1 MGRISKAYPHV
12 SEGELRA
19 RIKEAS
25 DARTVRK
32 LLVIMNAMVD
42 PRPAEEIALHIGVS
56 VHSVHNWIPAYNRSG
71 LEGILGPGTGG
82 RRNQH
87 MSREQESAFLKPF
100 FERAQTGEIATTA
113 EIKEALEDCLGHPLH
128 HSVVYRFLQ
137 RNEWRKVMPRPS
149 HVQSKEE
156 VQEGFKKNSRR
167 RWGKFSRRETRRIP
181 GL

>member
-1 MGRISKAYPHV
+1 MGRITKACRHV
-12 SEGELRA
+12 SAEELRA
-19 RIKEAS
+19 RIKRAP
-25 DARTVRK
+25 DAATARK

-42 PRPAEEIALHIGVS
+42 PRPAEEIALHTGVS

-87 MSREQESAFLKPF
+87 LSREQECIFLKPF
-100 FERAQTGEIATTA
+100 FERAETGEIATTA
-113 EIKEALEDCLGHPLH
+113 EIKEALEDCVGHSLH

-137 RNEWRKVMPRPS
+137 RNEWRKVVPRPS

-156 VQEGFKKNSRR
+156 VQEEFKKNSRR
-167 RWGKFSRRETRRIP
+167 R
-181 GL
+181 